1 MIEKNRIVAVSETK
15 KEPNLTSNIIINSIG
30 IILLRCVG
38 IITAPIM
45 TKYISPEQYGSVVTY
60 TTLLSFMGIFVGLQA
75 NSTLKNAELDLGNEK
90 IKAYHSSIMFLSF
103 LSFVLVFVP
112 FVLFNK
118 FFERI
123 LLIEEGFGIFMFPS
137 CFFSYCVSFLSSK
150 FIVEK
155 KAFKNLMLNIAM
167 TIITSSM
174 AIFLVITLKENPQ
187 RGLIWSSIVPNFMVG
202 SVVFF
207 YFIIKGKTIVN
218 IGYWKY
224 CLKISVPLIFHVAS
238 SIILAQ
244 SDRLM
249 IRYFLGEELTGL
261 YGYTYGFSAIIFTVW
276 SALNQSWVPYYYEY
290 LHTGDYVIL
299 QKCVKNFNFTFLCLA
314 IGFMLVCPEFLKFL
328 TNSRY
333 WGYMH
338 IIPPIV
344 LAAYFNHLY
353 GYSTNYEAYK
363 KKTTWI
369 ALGTIGSAIINVIFN
384 YFMIPL
390 WGGLGAAGSTAI
402 SYLMLFVFH
411 ECIARYKIGSFFIR
425 RSFYLPGI
433 IIMVLCCGLFYIC
446 FDQWIF
452 RWVVAAITGVVLLV
466 KVIKQKSII

>member
-1 MIEKNRIVAVSETK
+1 MNKSK
-15 KEPNLTSNIIINSIG
+15 KEPNLTYNIIINSLG

-38 IITAPIM
+38 IITAPII
-45 TKYISPEQYGSVVTY
+45 TKYVSPEQYGSFVTY
-60 TTLLSFMGIFVGLQA
+60 STLLSFMGIFVGLQTH
-75 NSTLKNAELDLGNEK
+75 STLKHAELDLGNEK
-90 IKAYHSSIMFLSF
+90 LKEYHSSIIFLGF
-103 LSFVLVFVP
+103 LSFVLVFIP
-112 FVLFNK
+112 FVFFHR
-118 FFERI
+118 FFEHI
-123 LLIEEGFGIFMFPS
+123 LLIEEGFGIFMFPA

-150 FIVEK
+150 FINEK
-155 KAFKNLMLNIAM
+155 KAFKSLILNIVM

-174 AIFLVITLKENPQ
+174 TIFFVVTLEENQQ
-187 RGLIWSSIVPNFMVG
+187 RGLIWSSILPSFLVG
-202 SVVFF
+202 SVIFF
-207 YFIIKGKTIVN
+207 YFIIKGKTIINVE
-218 IGYWKY
+218 YWKY
-224 CLKISVPLIFHVAS
+224 CLRISVPLIFHVAS
-238 SIILAQ
+238 GIILAQ

-261 YGYTYGFSAIIFTVW
+261 YGYTYNFSAIIFTVW
-276 SALNQSWVPYYYEY
+276 NALNQSWVPYYFEY
-290 LHTGDYVIL
+290 LNANDNNTL
-299 QKCVKNFNFTFLCLA
+299 QRRAKNFNFTFLCLA
-314 IGFMLVCPEFLKFL
+314 VGFMLVCPEFLKL
-328 TNSRY
+328 LSNSRY
-333 WGYMH
+333 WGYMY

-353 GYSTNYEAYK
+353 GYSTNFESYK

-411 ECIARYKIGSFFIR
+411 ECIARYKIGGFFIR